1 MTTNEAPELSKV
13 QPPMGSGI
21 ASNDNNSVT
30 QKTELFPYIDSK
42 LRLQDYDYFSKLFL
56 GDHFTAFNIRIDD
69 ERYTKA
75 YRKLRY
81 IKANYAGLL
90 SKIMADMLFS
100 EPIRVIAPEG
110 DQDFIDSL
118 WYQNKMDV
126 QCYESA
132 LSNSAVGDGLFKIRI
147 GKRHPA
153 DAESTVIIEDIT
165 PTIYFPHVDP
175 FNARANPEVQELAWV
190 FKKDG
195 KEYLRKEI
203 HTAGFIQNQVYA
215 MEGGRVGAIQPLSI
229 IGLDATKALEK
240 TNVDRPLIV
249 HVPNWKIGNMYFGLS
264 DYYDLDTIFY
274 AINNRLTSIDN
285 ILDKHSD
292 PILMVPPGVLDEK
305 GHVNKKALG
314 VIEVQEGENQKP
326 EYIVWDASLENAFK
340 EIEKLMEVFYITG
353 EISPDALGMG
363 EGLSDSGR
371 ALKFKL
377 MRTIAKAAR
386 KKLYYDQ
393 AIKEVIYLAQ
403 LVAKANNV
411 KIDGE
416 MLKGE
421 PVVPEI
427 DWADGLPIDQK
438 EQLENETSAIDAGLT
453 TKKDAIMRIY
463 SVDEDTAEE
472 ILKEIKE
479 EGAVD
484 MPKTDLGGGFN
495 EDDMNDPNLTEEE
508 KKAMMDKKKMMDK
521 NGSPMP
527 GKKD

>member
-13 QPPMGSGI
+13 QPPMGPGI
-21 ASNDNNSVT
+21 QSKTGNSIT
-30 QKTELFPYIDSK
+30 SDLGMFPYLDAK

-56 GDHFTAFNIRIDD
+56 GDHFTAFNVRIDD
-69 ERYTKA
+69 ERWTRT

-81 IKANYAGLL
+81 VKANFAGLL
-90 SKIMADMLFS
+90 SKILADMLFS
-100 EPIRVIAPEG
+100 EPVRVIAPDG
-110 DQDFIDSL
+110 DQKFIDSL
-118 WYQNKMDV
+118 WYENKMDV

-132 LSNSAVGDGLFKIRI
+132 LSNSALGDAVFKIRV
-147 GKRHPA
+147 GKRNPA
-153 DAESTVIIEDIT
+153 DSESTVIIEDIT
-165 PTIYFPHVDP
+165 PTIYFPQVDP
-175 FNARANPEVQELAWV
+175 FNARAIPEKQELAWV

-203 HTAGFIQNQVYA
+203 HTAGFIQNEVYA
-215 MEGGRVGAIQPLSI
+215 IQDGRIGAIQPLSI
-229 IGLDATKALEK
+229 IGLDNAKQLEK
-240 TNVDRPLIV
+240 TNIDYQLIV
-249 HVPNWKIGNMYFGLS
+249 HIPNWKIGNMYFGLS
-264 DYYDLDTIFY
+264 DYYDLDSIFY

-305 GHVNKKALG
+305 GQVNKKALG

-326 EYIVWDASLENAFK
+326 EYIVWDASLENGFK
-340 EIEKLMEVFYITG
+340 EIEKLMEFFYITA

-363 EGLSDSGR
+363 QGMSDSGR

-386 KKLYYDQ
+386 KKLYYDR
-393 AIKEVIYLAQ
+393 AIKEIIYIAQ

-411 KIDGE
+411 KVAGQL
-416 MLKGE
+416 LKDD

-463 SVDEDTAEE
+463 SVDEETAEE
-472 ILKEIKE
+472 ILEDIKDE
-479 EGAVD
+479 NGID
-484 MPKTDLGGGFN
+484 MPKTTNIDNDMDEMDDEGNDN
-495 EDDMNDPNLTEEE
+495 EDDNQL
-508 KKAMMDKKKMMDK
+508 KKKV
-521 NGSPMP
+521 
-527 GKKD
+527 